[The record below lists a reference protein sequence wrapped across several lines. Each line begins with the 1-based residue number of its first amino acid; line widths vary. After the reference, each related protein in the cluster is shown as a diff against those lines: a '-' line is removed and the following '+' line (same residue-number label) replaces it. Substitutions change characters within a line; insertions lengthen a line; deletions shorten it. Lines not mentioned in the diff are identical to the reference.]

1 MSKRIVILG
10 AGESGIGAALLAQKQ
25 NYEVFV
31 SDFGAIKPN
40 YKAELL
46 KASIAFEEKQH
57 TETLIANA
65 DVIVKSPGIP
75 EKVDI
80 IQKLRNTDISIISE
94 IEFAYQFVQD
104 STIIGITGS
113 NGKTTTTSLTY
124 QILKDENLDVALAG
138 NIGKSFARTVSE
150 KSYNYYV
157 IEISSF
163 QLDDI
168 QQFKPDIAILLNIT
182 PDHLDRYEYDF
193 ERYVKSKFRIIEN
206 QTAGQHFIYC
216 EDDETIQHQITQH
229 NIDTTLHPFSIK
241 HQTKNGAFI
250 LKDKFIIQTN
260 EDNMEM
266 QTQFV

>member
-10 AGESGIGAALLAQKQ
+10 AGESGVGAALLAQQQ

-31 SDFGAIKPN
+31 SDFGTIKPN
-40 YKAELL
+40 YKEELIN
-46 KASIAFEEKQH
+46 AAISFEEKQH
-57 TETLIANA
+57 TEAKIVNA
-65 DVIVKSPGIP
+65 DAVVKSPGIP
-75 EKVDI
+75 EKAEI
-80 IQKLRNTDISIISE
+80 IKRLRNLNISIISE

-124 QILKDENLDVALAG
+124 QILRDENLDVALAG

-150 KSYNYYV
+150 KLYDYYV

-168 QQFKPDIAILLNIT
+168 QQFNPDIAILMNIT

-193 ERYVKSKFRIIEN
+193 ERYAQSKFKIVEN
-206 QTAGQHFIYC
+206 QTPQQHFIYC
-216 EDDETIQHQITQH
+216 DDDETIQKHLSQH
-229 NIDTTLHPFSIK
+229 NINTTLHPFSIK
-241 HQTKNGAFI
+241 HQTNNGAFV

-260 EDNMEM
+260 EDNMEI
-266 QTQFV
+266 QFV